1 MTNPVKIDEVVC
13 TGCRACIESCPT
25 DVLRMN
31 EEKGKAYV
39 AFPEDCQVCFL
50 CEFDCPVDAIFVT
63 ASKIGESE
71 LAHMISAHTGT
82 GVSIVK

>member
-1 MTNPVKIDEVVC
+1 
-13 TGCRACIESCPT
+13 
-25 DVLRMN
+25 MN

-63 ASKIGESE
+63 TSRIKESE
-71 LAHMISAHTGT
+71 LTRMISVHMGT
-82 GVSIVK
+82 GAGVAE